1 MSSNSDVSLAPSI
14 RSASGRTDSSHA
26 ITTTARNPRPLARC
40 IVEIGKTPV
49 ETSMRFSRRL
59 HGRPAFFAAAGS
71 FIGSM
76 AQSDDS
82 KTYMSGMM
90 VLSPSRTGLLAH
102 LMLK

>member
-26 ITTTARNPRPLARC
+26 ITTTARNSRPLARC

-49 ETSMRFSRRL
+49 ETSMRL